1 MMKTGQAKQK
11 QHLDFLKSVKLLQD
25 VPETKLVKIAD
36 ALEEEIFQKEDY
48 IIRQGS
54 HGETFYIMV
63 EGEVLVTAKLQNDSE
78 ASEIRTLTAGAYFG
92 ERALLGWVL

>member
-1 MMKTGQAKQK
+1 MNSSAI
-11 QHLDFLKSVKLLQD
+11 LQE
-25 VPETKLVKIAD
+25 VFKK
-36 ALEEEIFQKEDY
+36 EEY

-92 ERALLGWVL
+92 ERALLGYGPTKPTISFYFLI

>member
-1 MMKTGQAKQK
+1 VFKK
-11 QHLDFLKSVKLLQD
+11 D
-25 VPETKLVKIAD
+25 E
-36 ALEEEIFQKEDY
+36 Y

-78 ASEIRTLTAGAYFG
+78 PSEIRTLTAGAYFG
-92 ERALLGWVL
+92 EKALLGLVIEFKSLSKYSLPEETVYVTK